1 MFSRRGIPPENPGQ
15 KGRCCQN
22 EGFTPQVPFVLIKFT
37 ISSKLFI
44 ASDQEKLFPLYADV
58 EIIESVAFLSKKWI
72 LSETDR
78 L

>member
-1 MFSRRGIPPENPGQ
+1 MFSRRGIPPENPDQ

-44 ASDQEKLFPLYADV
+44 ASDQKKLFPLYAEV
-58 EIIESVAFLSKKWI
+58 EIIESVAFLSKK
-72 LSETDR
+72 
-78 L
+78 